1 MWLIELKTEPGSHRR
16 DQLPSYFELGAH
28 HFPGARVDITYLTSQ
43 MSVAAPDVVAP
54 NRYAHVTWDVVT
66 EIVRTLWG
74 ASALADER
82 AVAGMLLRV
91 IATLGTPA
99 SAWRAAVG
107 QEEAQPAAAA
117 TPPSRPSSVPSLT
130 SSNAVDDAVAAA
142 RLTSDDGLQRA
153 VELEQRSLEALQD
166 LRFHVRRRLCDG
178 PPDSPLRRV
187 MPWLW
192 NADSSGGTP
201 LTISGAKNGYELRLS
216 RYKRPRC

>member
-1 MWLIELKTEPGSHRR
+1 
-16 DQLPSYFELGAH
+16 
-28 HFPGARVDITYLTSQ
+28 

-54 NRYAHVTWDVVT
+54 NRYVHVTWDAVT

-91 IATLGTPA
+91 IATLGTPP

-117 TPPSRPSSVPSLT
+117 RPPSTPSSEPSLT
-130 SSNAVDDAVAAA
+130 SSNAVDDAVVAA
-142 RLTSDDGLQRA
+142 RLTSDDGRQRA

-166 LRFHVRRRLCDG
+166 LRLHVRRRLCAE
-178 PPDSPLRRV
+178 PLDSPLRRV

-201 LTISGAKNGYELRLS
+201 LTNSGAENGYELRLS
-216 RYKRPRC
+216 RYTRQLC